1 MYFKIKKAN
10 EQTAYLP
17 VKIDRNKWNIIDE
30 HGLVTIVDN
39 KASKSRREYKN
50 SGILRQKN
58 G

>member
-1 MYFKIKKAN
+1 MYFKIKKTN
-10 EQTAYLP
+10 KQIVYLP
-17 VKIDRNKWNIIDE
+17 VKIDRDKWSIIDE

-58 G
+58 D